1 MFRKTFFLIFVL
13 VVLSFNV
20 YAGDIPRVIIHQG
33 YLTDT
38 NGNPVNGNVNISFG
52 IYDVESGGTALLE
65 EDIGSVNIKDGFYAL
80 EIGKNVN
87 LMSLFADKY
96 SLYLEV
102 RINNEALTPRQR
114 IGSVPFAF
122 TAYDAVGDIHPR
134 SIYVNGKLLIDET
147 GKWVG
152 DASTIPGVKSITAA
166 SPLTG
171 GTITDTGTIGI
182 SKADA
187 ATDGYLSK
195 DDFALFFNKQNRIT
209 GVCPNGTCVKKINED
224 GTVECDLCGG
234 GGGSVSISA
243 GTGIVV
249 DPNPIVG
256 IGTVSIDRAYL
267 DSIYVLKGET
277 SAITGAMIADGSIT
291 GADIADNSIPL
302 TKLSRAGCTN
312 GQVVKYYV
320 EQPGVEYFMCDT
332 DNTGITSCNTC
343 DSTFVNEGQVDSITT
358 VMVKDGAITKEKINA
373 SNCSNGQILKYSSAS
388 GKWECA
394 SDETGNNVSIT
405 GTGGIVVNPDPITG
419 MGTISLAASYQD
431 GSAYDSRFVNEGQVN
446 SITSAMITDGTITG
460 ADIANGTIT
469 LSKLNKSGCTNGQ
482 VVKYYVEQP
491 GVEYFMCDTDN
502 TGITSCNTCDST
514 FVNEGQANSI
524 TSAMIVDGT
533 ITNSDIANSTIQK
546 EKLNQSGCTDGQVL
560 KYSSTTSGWVCSNDN
575 SSTYTAGT
583 GLSLTG
589 TTFSVKNNVFQC
601 ANSNESIKSINIDT
615 GAVSCEV
622 DDNSG
627 GTVTQV
633 NTGSGLTGGPIT
645 TSGTISLASNYVD
658 GSAYDS
664 RFVNEGQT
672 NSITSAMITDG
683 TITGADIANGTI
695 TLSKLN
701 KSGCS
706 NGQVIKYYVEQP
718 GVEYFMCD
726 TDNTGITSCNTCDST
741 FVNEGQ
747 TNSITSA
754 MIVDG
759 TITNSDLSTGSYPNI
774 TGVGTLGSLTVSGNT
789 YLATSSGNVGIGTTS
804 PSKLLHLYRSSN
816 LSGNTGIKLTYNFTG
831 PVNGDRSSEWEIYA
845 KSTYGSFEIANA
857 GGVKLHIDG
866 ETEYVGIGN
875 TSPTQK
881 LDVTGNIRA
890 SGQLI
895 SGAATGT
902 PPLSVSS
909 TTQVNNLN
917 ADMVDSWHAAVHLSG
932 LQDNLYGT
940 TSTNWVELSR
950 WAVDFDSVPGTTLR
964 GIGFVSSS
972 AGSIAGR
979 IRFLVNGSQVGSDCT
994 FTATTTITALNCP
1007 VITYTKPSGIG
1018 YIQIQIRRD
1027 AAGAEY
1033 VYYGYNTVVLK

>member
-1 MFRKTFFLIFVL
+1 MFRKAYFLIFVL

-224 GTVECDLCGG
+224 GTVECEVCGG
-234 GGGSVSISA
+234 AVSISA

-256 IGTVSIDRAYL
+256 IGTISIDRAYL

-302 TKLSRAGCTN
+302 TKLSRVGCTN
-312 GQVVKYYV
+312 GQVIKYYV

-332 DNTGITSCNTC
+332 DNTGITSCDAC

-358 VMVKDGAITKEKINA
+358 DMVKDGAITKEKINA

-394 SDETGNNVSIT
+394 SDETGSNVSIT

-419 MGTISLAASYQD
+419 IGTISLSNSYQ
-431 GSAYDSRFVNEGQVN
+431 
-446 SITSAMITDGTITG
+446 
-460 ADIANGTIT
+460 
-469 LSKLNKSGCTNGQ
+469 
-482 VVKYYVEQP
+482 
-491 GVEYFMCDTDN
+491 
-502 TGITSCNTCDST
+502 
-514 FVNEGQANSI
+514 
-524 TSAMIVDGT
+524 
-533 ITNSDIANSTIQK
+533 
-546 EKLNQSGCTDGQVL
+546 
-560 KYSSTTSGWVCSNDN
+560 
-575 SSTYTAGT
+575 
-583 GLSLTG
+583 
-589 TTFSVKNNVFQC
+589 
-601 ANSNESIKSINIDT
+601 
-615 GAVSCEV
+615 
-622 DDNSG
+622 
-627 GTVTQV
+627 
-633 NTGSGLTGGPIT
+633 
-645 TSGTISLASNYVD
+645 D

-683 TITGADIANGTI
+683 TITGDDIANGTI

-747 TNSITSA
+747 ANSITSA

-759 TITNSDLSTGSYPNI
+759 TITNSDIATGSYPNI

-831 PVNGDRSSEWEIYA
+831 PVNGERSSEWEIYA

-857 GGVKLHIDG
+857 GGAKFHING

-940 TSTNWVELSR
+940 NSTNWVELSR
-950 WAVDFDSVPGTTLR
+950 WAVDFDSIPGATLR

-994 FTATTTITALNCP
+994 FTATTAITALNCP
-1007 VITYTKPSGIG
+1007 VITYSKPSGIG

-1027 AAGAEY
+1027 IAGTEY
-1033 VYYGYNTVVLK
+1033 VYYGYDTMVLK